1 MKDKINICAVVPAR
15 SGSKSIK
22 NKNIINLC
30 GHPILAYSID
40 IAVKSKIFD
49 KVVFSSDAKS
59 YLNIA
64 KKYNPDYLHKRSKK
78 THLHWQQ
85 IWII

>member
-40 IAVKSKIFD
+40 TVFLNKSSK
-49 KVVFSSDAKS
+49 
-59 YLNIA
+59 
-64 KKYNPDYLHKRSKK
+64 NPL
-78 THLHWQQ
+78 
-85 IWII
+85 IN